1 MNNEKLFSVGKTAK
15 MLGVSIE
22 TIRRWEKKGLIKG
35 IRTPT
40 NYRRFPESEI
50 DRLRRKLPH
59 SIRCAIYA
67 RVSSSKQ
74 ETSEESGCTTAFN
87 GNLERQRS
95 RLIEYARSKG
105 YEIVQVFS
113 EQASG
118 INENRKQ
125 LKKLVQLAV
134 KKEIDLVLIEFKD
147 RLARFGYSYLLDF
160 FLSHNVK
167 LEAIATKPPQD
178 ATSELMEDMLSI
190 ITCFAA
196 KLYGKRSQ
204 QFKQKIEQVIKEED
218 VCVGLVQDDS
228 ETHYHL
234 DEHKAHKEDVC
245 VGLVQDDSET
255 HYHLDEHKAHKE
267 DKNGGSNKNHQD

>member
-1 MNNEKLFSVGKTAK
+1 

-50 DRLRRKLPH
+50 DRLKGKLPR

-74 ETSEESGCTTAFN
+74 ETD

-95 RLIEYARSKG
+95 RLIEFAQSKG
-105 YEIVQVFS
+105 YEIVQLFS

-125 LKKLVQLAV
+125 LKKLIQLAV
-134 KKEIDLVLIEFKD
+134 NKEIDVVLIEFKD
-147 RLARFGYSYLLDF
+147 RLARFGYFYLIDF
-160 FLSHNVK
+160 LKSHNVSV
-167 LEAIATKPPQD
+167 EAIATKPPKD
-178 ATSELMEDMLSI
+178 ATEELMEDMLSI

-204 QFKQKIEQVIKEED
+204 QFKRKIEQAIIEE
-218 VCVGLVQDDS
+218 
-228 ETHYHL
+228 
-234 DEHKAHKEDVC
+234 A
-245 VGLVQDDSET
+245 
-255 HYHLDEHKAHKE
+255 
-267 DKNGGSNKNHQD
+267 NGRGDKNHQNQDSKS

>member
-1 MNNEKLFSVGKTAK
+1 MNSEKLFSIGKIAK

-50 DRLRRKLPH
+50 NRLRGKLPH

-74 ETSEESGCTTAFN
+74 ESD
-87 GNLERQRS
+87 GNLERQRL
-95 RLIEYARSKG
+95 RLIEYAQSKG
-105 YEIVQVFS
+105 YEIVKVFS

-125 LKKLVQLAV
+125 LKKLIFLVV
-134 KKEIDLVLIEFKD
+134 NKEIDVVLIEFKD

-160 FLSHNVK
+160 FLSHNVSV
-167 LEAIATKPPQD
+167 EAIATKLPKD

-204 QFKQKIEQVIKEED
+204 QFKQKIEQVIKED
-218 VCVGLVQDDS
+218 ADGIAVVAS
-228 ETHYHL
+228 
-234 DEHKAHKEDVC
+234 
-245 VGLVQDDSET
+245 
-255 HYHLDEHKAHKE
+255 E
-267 DKNGGSNKNHQD
+267 DKNGGSDKNHQD

>member
-1 MNNEKLFSVGKTAK
+1 MNSETLFSIGKTAK

-50 DRLRRKLPH
+50 ERLRGKLPH
-59 SIRCAIYA
+59 SVRCAIYA

-74 ETSEESGCTTAFN
+74 EAD
-87 GNLERQRS
+87 GNLERQKL
-95 RLIEYARSKG
+95 RLIEYAKEKG

-125 LKKLVQLAV
+125 LKKLIFLAV
-134 KKEIDLVLIEFKD
+134 NQKIDVVLLEFKD
-147 RLARFGYSYLLDF
+147 RLARFGYEYLLDF
-160 FLSHNVK
+160 FFSHNVSV
-167 LEAIATKPPQD
+167 EAIATKPPQD
-178 ATSELMEDMLSI
+178 ATSELMEDLLSI

-204 QFKQKIEQVIKEED
+204 QFKKKIEQVIQEEPPN
-218 VCVGLVQDDS
+218 VGSD
-228 ETHYHL
+228 
-234 DEHKAHKEDVC
+234 
-245 VGLVQDDSET
+245 
-255 HYHLDEHKAHKE
+255 
-267 DKNGGSNKNHQD
+267 KNHQDKDRKS